1 MEYIETINAV
11 SATEV
16 GQKTKVLTC
25 IKILSWLSSWEQIP
39 VDASY
44 SRFYSHNINQSISS
58 VGTDCFGSLPIYMSI
73 TLRIKIWKEDKCDYL
88 SSVSC
93 MKGQRVELS
102 QEWLADICCE
112 AICFGSA
119 FGQVLLGSPSLPV
132 SLMRGPRESK
142 LWARLSLS
150 FSLTQKDELHDCIG
164 NGYSLVQLVISQVI
178 ITYNENLCST

>member
-88 SSVSC
+88 SKCVLHEGTES
-93 MKGQRVELS
+93 GVEPRMTCRHLLWSNMLWLGLRSSPSWLSFGPCISHARPSRIKTLS
-102 QEWLADICCE
+102 QIISLFLIDTKRWAPWLY
-112 AICFGSA
+112 
-119 FGQVLLGSPSLPV
+119 
-132 SLMRGPRESK
+132 
-142 LWARLSLS
+142 W
-150 FSLTQKDELHDCIG
+150 
-164 NGYSLVQLVISQVI
+164 
-178 ITYNENLCST
+178 

>member
-44 SRFYSHNINQSISS
+44 YRFYSHNINQSISS

-73 TLRIKIWKEDKCDYL
+73 TLRIKIWKKINAIICL
-88 SSVSC
+88 SVSC

-119 FGQVLLGSPSLPV
+119 FGQVLLGSPSVKSFL
-132 SLMRGPRESK
+132 
-142 LWARLSLS
+142 ARLRSLYLS
-150 FSLTQKDELHDCIG
+150 CEALENQNFEPDYLSLFLIDTKRWAP
-164 NGYSLVQLVISQVI
+164 
-178 ITYNENLCST
+178 